1 MSFITNL
8 PIFEVGFFCVL
19 KRLNIKLIPV
29 TDEKLLS
36 NYVTLI
42 PYQARQ
48 LRCFHYMILRK
59 QGVDAELVA
68 TVGFFTGMF
77 HVVLIWKLYVLIV
90 TRDIVVCI
98 ATGYVLDGP
107 GIEFRWGRDFPHP
120 SRTALEPTQRPVE
133 WVTRLFPRSKA
144 VRGVALA
151 TNPLLLPRSQKEESC
166 AHAHPLGLHGPF

>member
-77 HVVLIWKLYVLIV
+77 HVVLI
-90 TRDIVVCI
+90 
-98 ATGYVLDGP
+98 
-107 GIEFRWGRDFPHP
+107 
-120 SRTALEPTQRPVE
+120 
-133 WVTRLFPRSKA
+133 
-144 VRGVALA
+144 
-151 TNPLLLPRSQKEESC
+151 
-166 AHAHPLGLHGPF
+166 